1 MTNSKQP
8 PLTTTT
14 ARIRTDLDQI
24 PAYVPGKAVPGALK
38 IASNEMTQ
46 GPLPSV
52 TQTIAE
58 TLADSSSSPNRY
70 PDMGAVAVRTHIAD
84 NFGLSM
90 ENVAVGCGS
99 SALCLQLVQIT
110 CGAGDEVL
118 FPWRSFEAYPIL
130 TRIVGAT
137 PVAVPLDDAGRNDLT
152 AMAEAI
158 TERTRLIFVCNPN
171 NPTGT
176 TIEREEFE
184 EFMTKVPAD
193 VVVALDEAYIELI
206 DDDTRA
212 RTPLSPELLERYTNL
227 VGMRTFSK
235 VYGLAGLRIGYL
247 IGATALVEAVNKV
260 AIPFSVNTI
269 AQAAAIAS
277 LDADAEL
284 AVRIKEVQSQRVR
297 LTEAINNAT
306 GKDTVLPNSQSNFV
320 WIPEER
326 IAEVGALLP
335 DAGDHDV
342 TTSAGLGGYLADKSI
357 LVRFF
362 VGEGMRITTTTEPEI
377 TQLLE
382 ALSLA

>member
-8 PLTTTT
+8 TLTTTT

-52 TQTIAE
+52 SQTIAE

-70 PDMGAVAVRTHIAD
+70 PDMGAVAVRTRIAD

-158 TERTRLIFVCNPN
+158 TEHTRLIFVCNPN

-260 AIPFSVNTI
+260 AIPFSVNTV

-277 LDADAEL
+277 LDAEAEL

-326 IAEVGALLP
+326 IAEVGALLSG
-335 DAGDHDV
+335 AGDHDV